1 MDALLIKQDIIFDD
15 IVPVNFDT
23 VINNLTQ
30 DNHNLV
36 TNSGSGSGGYA
47 HHIFCNAAK
56 ELFNINID
64 KVEFKPLRFV
74 LNLNY
79 TNEFK

>member
-1 MDALLIKQDIIFDD
+1 LIKQNIIFDD
-15 IVPVNFDT
+15 IVPENFDT
-23 VINNLTQ
+23 VMNNVTENNSKLF
-30 DNHNLV
+30 

-47 HHIFCNAAK
+47 HHIFCYAAH

-74 LNLNY
+74 LNC
-79 TNEFK
+79 